1 MAVTIKQD
9 EATPLTYPAT
19 PSGVSAEVSALANV
33 IWSRIEAYTCHRWT
47 ARQVVWTVEG
57 PGEWTPPL
65 KPATISKV
73 EIWSG
78 ANTWED
84 CTPDASPLGGYWLPA
99 SGPYRF
105 TATVGSGATVPDL
118 VSEAFKR
125 LGNYMAAKPGKP
137 GASRESVSAGSISTD
152 WNRSAAWMAQA
163 MQNSGA
169 GDLLRGY
176 RRV

>member
-1 MAVTIKQD
+1 MAVTTKQA
-9 EATPLTYPAT
+9 EATPATYPAT

-33 IWSRIEAYTCHRWT
+33 IWARIESYVAHRWT
-47 ARQVVWTVEG
+47 EREVIWTVEG
-57 PGEWTPPL
+57 PGEWSPPL
-65 KPATISKV
+65 KPATISKI
-73 EIWSG
+73 EIWNG
-78 ANTWED
+78 TGWDD

-125 LGNYMAAKPGKP
+125 LGNYMAANPGKP

-152 WNRSAAWMAQA
+152 WNRSASWMALA

-169 GDLLRGY
+169 GDLLRTF
-176 RRV
+176 RKV